1 MITNWERLAKQLGSL
16 LDDGSEV
23 GGSDF
28 AQQTFDEIL
37 GDEWIEDA
45 VEHIVSNKRGGE
57 LAMNCLRLIHST
69 KATTYAY
76 RVYKTSN
83 GVRAAQAVWLIKQLA
98 NPISLD
104 WVEEFLD
111 DKNAINWG
119 VGVLDQLLWCEQIKY
134 DNRVKSLLE
143 LADKNS
149 NGELRE
155 YTDFIR
161 QFMDERNS
169 AEEYPCSDKDFPC
182 SDY

>member
-1 MITNWERLAKQLGSL
+1 
-16 LDDGSEV
+16 
-23 GGSDF
+23 
-28 AQQTFDEIL
+28 
-37 GDEWIEDA
+37 
-45 VEHIVSNKRGGE
+45 
-57 LAMNCLRLIHST
+57 MNCLRLIHST

-83 GVRAAQAVWLIKQLA
+83 SERAAQAVWLIKQLA

-111 DKNAINWG
+111 DKNVINWG

-155 YTDFIR
+155 NTDFIR

-169 AEEYPCSDKDFPC
+169 VEEYLEE
-182 SDY
+182 